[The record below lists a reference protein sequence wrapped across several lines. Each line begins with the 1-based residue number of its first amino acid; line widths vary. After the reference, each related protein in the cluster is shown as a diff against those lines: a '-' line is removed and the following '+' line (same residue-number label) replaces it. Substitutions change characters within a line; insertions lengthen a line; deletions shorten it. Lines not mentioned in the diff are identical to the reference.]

1 MKKENERENRGEK
14 ERAGENS
21 PGMWLL
27 LKKSEKHG
35 NNWLG
40 LFSFLSLN
48 RLVCPVQLPC
58 VLSCSVV
65 SNSLQPQGP

>member
-27 LKKSEKHG
+27 LKNQRNMVTTG
-35 NNWLG
+35 
-40 LFSFLSLN
+40 
-48 RLVCPVQLPC
+48 
-58 VLSCSVV
+58 
-65 SNSLQPQGP
+65 